1 MAQTPG
7 IGTPGP
13 RPNAR
18 FGGVTKANSKG
29 MPLTGKVKGGG
40 LAAPNHQIGNNKMSP
55 QGGKQGGTRLHVPGT
70 QGPRPGARFGATQRK
85 TKGVM

>member
-18 FGGVTKANSKG
+18 YGGVTKANSKG

-40 LAAPNHQIGNNKMSP
+40 LAAPNHRIANNRMSP
-55 QGGKQGGTRLHVPGT
+55 QGGKQGATRPITTGTKAPVGRTGS
-70 QGPRPGARFGATQRK
+70 TQRK
-85 TKGVM
+85 TRGVM